1 MAFENANTVAEGA
14 SWADFQNRNNP
25 LAGDA
30 NVVKVYGLTRGCCC
44 GDALD
49 ITLLYA
55 VNNAGGDID
64 FTQTVAITGLRYYK
78 IRVTDNCGNEAVGL
92 IDVTATT
99 TLINVDTSALDAS
112 KTWQVQFF
120 LASAVAGVDCNCE
133 TCGSFDI
140 NDVTGNPTD
149 TITTVPA
156 QGTLVSEVSATGLAK
171 VVVADAGT
179 QAIPAASVGDVVDV
193 QIYLSNSV
201 ADSILSV
208 TAATAVTDGSFVQ
221 VGTPLPVLIDDSTEI
236 TAWVVRMDTA
246 SAGAKTVTVTFTTD
260 GTIATH
266 NFDLTLT
273 VA

>member
-30 NVVKVYGLTRGCCC
+30 NVVKVYGLSRGCCC

-99 TLINVDTSALDAS
+99 TLINVDTSGLDAS

-120 LASAVAGVDCNCE
+120 LGTPTAGVDCDCE

-140 NDVTGNPTD
+140 DDVAGNPTD
-149 TITTVPA
+149 TVTTVPA
-156 QGTLVSEVSATGLAK
+156 VGTLAISVDVDGVKTA
-171 VVVADAGT
+171 VADGGT
-179 QAIPAASVGDVVDV
+179 QALTAASVGDVVDV
-193 QIYLSNSV
+193 IVYITNTV
-201 ADSILSV
+201 ADSIV
-208 TAATAVTDGSFVQ
+208 TISNATAVTDGSFNQ
-221 VGTPLPVLIDDSTEI
+221 VGILPALVDDSTEI

-246 SAGAKTVTVTFTTD
+246 AAGAKTCTVTFTND
-260 GTIATH
+260 GTIVTY